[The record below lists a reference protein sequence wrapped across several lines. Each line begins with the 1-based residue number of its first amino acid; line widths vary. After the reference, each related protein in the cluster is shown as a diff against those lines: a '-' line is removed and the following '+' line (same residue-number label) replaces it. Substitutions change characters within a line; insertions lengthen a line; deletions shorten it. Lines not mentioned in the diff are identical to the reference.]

1 MNNKTTISEFDQCH
15 FKGHP
20 PQGTLVIRISSFAMV
35 EIIGFDPREARQG
48 DLAIRIALSWF
59 SSEQ

>member
-35 EIIGFDPREARQG
+35 EIIGFDPREAR
-48 DLAIRIALSWF
+48 
-59 SSEQ
+59 